1 VAQARLSVRKI
12 REVLRLKAEAR
23 LSDRQIAAVI
33 GSARSTVQECLR
45 RTRAAGVTRPLPPE
59 CDEEELHARLYPRA
73 AAPPR
78 YPTPD
83 FAAIHAEL
91 ARKGVT
97 RMLLWQEYKARHP
110 DGCQYSAFCRDYE
123 AWLGRQDAVMRF
135 EHTPSDKL
143 FVDYAGQTM
152 AVVDR
157 HSGEVQ
163 VAQIFVAALGA
174 SHYTYVEA
182 TLTQTVTDWLGAHVR
197 ALEYF
202 GGSPRAIVPD
212 NLKSGVHRA
221 CRYEPDLNPSYQDFA
236 EHYGVAILPARVRK
250 PRDKAKVAVAVQ
262 GIERWILAP
271 LRHATFF
278 SLAVPSSTPRCG
290 PSLRP
295 TTTGPCHGRRA
306 RGAAASP
313 SSSGRR
319 SGRCRPGA
327 TSWPPGRR
335 QDERGGRKALAVE
348 RAAYGARGTAPC
360 YPQNKR
366 AGKCC
371 SLVHHHVFG
380 GVAELRRILDR
391 VARGPSVRYLL
402 ARERLSRALLLC
414 LPPIDVLLLVFTAI
428 DLRRGSTAT
437 FAHGLAA
444 AYVGFTVAFGGRA
457 VMWADAHFAHRFA
470 AGPAPAK
477 APSRG
482 WEAVRYDSNLWGRCI
497 VACIITMALVEAL
510 VQLVGSDEATQP
522 LLAWHKHAF
531 GCIVLWFFFGPAWS
545 LATAWRRSH

>member
-1 VAQARLSVRKI
+1 VAQVRLSVRKI

-45 RTRAAGVTRPLPPE
+45 RTRAAGVTWPLPPE

-97 RMLLWQEYKARHP
+97 RMLLWQEYKTRHA

-123 AWLGRQDAVMRF
+123 AWLGRQDTVMRF
-135 EHTPSDKL
+135 EHTPGDKL

-152 AVVDR
+152 ALVDR

-163 VAQIFVAALGA
+163 VAQVFVAALGA

-182 TLTQTVTDWLGAHVR
+182 TLTQTVADWLGAHVR

-250 PRDKAKVAVAVQ
+250 PRDKAKVEVAVQ

-278 SLAVPSSTPRCG
+278 SLAELNAALWAELAPYNDRPLSREAGTRRSRFLELERPALRSLPVRRYQLATWKKAKVHLDYHVEVERRYYSVPYRLIGKTVDLRLTRHMVEVFYRGQAVATHLRQDGQRRFITDPGHRPDRHRAVIELNHERLLERAEAIGPATAAVLREQVHRRTHPDEALRASLGILRLAHDFSSAALEAACARAVELRTYSYRAIRVLIVTPPLIAPDSSTIPA
-290 PSLRP
+290 
-295 TTTGPCHGRRA
+295 HDNV
-306 RGAAASP
+306 RGA
-313 SSSGRR
+313 
-319 SGRCRPGA
+319 
-327 TSWPPGRR
+327 
-335 QDERGGRKALAVE
+335 
-348 RAAYGARGTAPC
+348 
-360 YPQNKR
+360 
-366 AGKCC
+366 
-371 SLVHHHVFG
+371 
-380 GVAELRRILDR
+380 
-391 VARGPSVRYLL
+391 RY
-402 ARERLSRALLLC
+402 
-414 LPPIDVLLLVFTAI
+414 FT
-428 DLRRGSTAT
+428 
-437 FAHGLAA
+437 
-444 AYVGFTVAFGGRA
+444 
-457 VMWADAHFAHRFA
+457 
-470 AGPAPAK
+470 
-477 APSRG
+477 
-482 WEAVRYDSNLWGRCI
+482 
-497 VACIITMALVEAL
+497 
-510 VQLVGSDEATQP
+510 
-522 LLAWHKHAF
+522 
-531 GCIVLWFFFGPAWS
+531 
-545 LATAWRRSH
+545 